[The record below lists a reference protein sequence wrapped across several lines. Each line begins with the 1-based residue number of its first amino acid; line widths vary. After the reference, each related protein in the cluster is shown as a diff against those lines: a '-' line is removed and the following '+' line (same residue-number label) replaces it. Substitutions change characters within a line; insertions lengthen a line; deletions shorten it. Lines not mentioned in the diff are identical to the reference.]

1 MLPFRVSSAFM
12 PSGTLVEPPNKK
24 VKPMPMDDALGLDGL
39 WTYLDNVAETKNSDE
54 LVVAVTGVTNV
65 SVKPRSGRVSYLM
78 DD

>member
-1 MLPFRVSSAFM
+1 
-12 PSGTLVEPPNKK
+12 
-24 VKPMPMDDALGLDGL
+24 MDDALGLDGL